1 MPSDMLNLNLE
12 RSGNVKRWVLIAW
25 PAFLAACLLEALVFS
40 AVDPSEVHWR
50 GLTVQPSRQAVYT
63 TAFFSFWLIAM
74 ACSSLVLWLN
84 KPPRDVNDTARG

>member
-1 MPSDMLNLNLE
+1 MPNLDLE
-12 RSGNVKRWVLIAW
+12 KSRGVRQWVLITW
-25 PAFLAACLLEALVFS
+25 PAFLSASLLEALVFS
-40 AVDPSEVHWR
+40 AVDPSEVHWP
-50 GLTVQPSRQAVYT
+50 GLTAQPSRQAIYT